1 MKISFKLWFWVLFG
15 KYWSLV
21 QKCWLECGESNF
33 WTKIRVS
40 PQCVKL
46 ISRIF
51 WSSLKLWKCHLF
63 LTKTKCGR
71 RHSLARIVCG
81 FSEVVHFTHQCLLP
95 RLERSKTNEG
105 EGEVWDPNQMNN
117 QKCYTTT
124 TQFKAARFLYYT
136 LKVASAST
144 PLTQEQIPPSFLRVR
159 V

>member
-1 MKISFKLWFWVLFG
+1 MSSFFNKNEMWTTSFFG
-15 KYWSLV
+15 
-21 QKCWLECGESNF
+21 QN
-33 WTKIRVS
+33 RV
-40 PQCVKL
+40 
-46 ISRIF
+46 RI
-51 WSSLKLWKCHLF
+51 
-63 LTKTKCGR
+63 
-71 RHSLARIVCG
+71 
-81 FSEVVHFTHQCLLP
+81 SEVVHFTHQCLLP

-159 V
+159 VQIKLEARPILTARLSSLGQQQQTQQPPPTCVLFGCFLLSTLG